1 MTITPRQQRHFKI
14 RADLSLRVI
23 KAWLELLRLG
33 DGVVKW
39 EYWDIEQD
47 IITEVFTRYSLNEC
61 MGAIAPFTKNRF
73 NCETLLKSAERYLSQ
88 SDLDRTLPECVRTVE
103 EGDDSNAELR
113 QKVDAL
119 IQTGQDDELKSI
131 VA

>member
-61 MGAIAPFTKNRF
+61 MGVIAPFK
-73 NCETLLKSAERYLSQ
+73 
-88 SDLDRTLPECVRTVE
+88 RT
-103 EGDDSNAELR
+103 D
-113 QKVDAL
+113 
-119 IQTGQDDELKSI
+119 SI
-131 VA
+131 VRPC